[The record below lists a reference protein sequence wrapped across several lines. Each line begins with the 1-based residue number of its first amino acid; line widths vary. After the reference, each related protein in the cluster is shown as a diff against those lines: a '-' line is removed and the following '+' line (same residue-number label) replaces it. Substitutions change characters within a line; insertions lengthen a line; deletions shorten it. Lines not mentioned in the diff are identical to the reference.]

1 MNSHSGK
8 LHGKVAIVTGAASGI
23 GESIAT
29 LYLREGASVV
39 VSDLPDHGLTKNFS
53 NHPQVRAVEIDIT
66 ANDAPQRIV
75 ETATREFGGLDV
87 LVNNAGIALGKQ
99 FEDTTDEE
107 FDRIMNINVRSVFR
121 MTRAAVPH
129 LRARGGGSVINLA
142 SIMSSTGGPL
152 LSAYAASKH
161 AVLGLSRGMAVDLGK
176 YGIRV
181 NALQPGSIW
190 TGMSRPFFDDPNFRK
205 YWETKAPLGRI
216 GDPIDVA
223 VVALFLATD
232 EAKFVSGAG
241 IAIDG
246 AAGVNF

>member
-1 MNSHSGK
+1 MQSQGNS
-8 LHGKVAIVTGAASGI
+8 LQDKVAIVTGAASGI
-23 GESIAT
+23 GEAIAA
-29 LYLREGASVV
+29 LYLREGARVV
-39 VSDLPDHGLTKNFS
+39 VSDLADHGLSDRFPHN
-53 NHPQVRAVEIDIT
+53 PQVRAIEVDIT
-66 ANDAPQRIV
+66 ADDAPQRIV
-75 ETATREFGGLDV
+75 DLAIDEFGGLDI

-99 FEDTTDEE
+99 FEETTDGE
-107 FDRIMNINVRSVFR
+107 FDRIMNVNVRSVFR
-121 MTRAAVPH
+121 LTRAAVPH

-142 SIMSSTGGPL
+142 SIMSSTGGPQ
-152 LSAYAASKH
+152 LSAYATSKH

-190 TGMSRPFFDDPNFRK
+190 TGMSRPFFDDPNFRN

-216 GDPIDVA
+216 GDPEDVA
-223 VVALFLATD
+223 AVALFLATD
-232 EAKFVSGAG
+232 AAKFVSGAG

>member
-29 LYLREGASVV
+29 LYLSEGASVV

-66 ANDAPQRIV
+66 ANDAPQRII

-121 MTRAAVPH
+121 MTRTAVPH

-223 VVALFLATD
+223 VVALFLASD

>member
-1 MNSHSGK
+1 MNSNSGK

-23 GESIAT
+23 GESIAA

-53 NHPQVRAVEIDIT
+53 NHPQVHAVEIDIT
-66 ANDAPQRIV
+66 ANDAPHRIV

-129 LRARGGGSVINLA
+129 FRARGGGSVINLA

-223 VVALFLATD
+223 VVALFLASD

>member
-8 LHGKVAIVTGAASGI
+8 LRGKVAIVTGAASGI
-23 GESIAT
+23 GEAIAA
-29 LYLREGASVV
+29 LYLSEGACVV
-39 VSDLPDHGLTKNFS
+39 VSDLPERGLTNRFS
-53 NHPQVRAVEIDIT
+53 NHPQVRAVEIDVT
-66 ANDAPQRIV
+66 ADEAPQQIV
-75 ETATREFGGLDV
+75 ETATRKFGGLDI

-99 FEDTTDEE
+99 FEETTDEE

-121 MTRAAVPH
+121 MTRAAVQS

-142 SIMSSTGGPL
+142 SIMSSTGGPQ
-152 LSAYAASKH
+152 LSAYATSKH

-190 TGMSRPFFDDPNFRK
+190 TGMSRPFFDDPNFRN
-205 YWETKAPLGRI
+205 YWEAKAPLGRI

-241 IAIDG
+241 VAIDG

>member
-1 MNSHSGK
+1 MSSHSGK

-23 GESIAT
+23 GEAIAA
-29 LYLREGASVV
+29 LYLKEGAHVV
-39 VSDLPDHGLTKNFS
+39 VSDLPDRGLTKHFS
-53 NHPQVRAVEIDIT
+53 NSAQVHAVEIDVT
-66 ANDAPQRIV
+66 AVDAPHQIV
-75 ETATREFGGLDV
+75 DTAIREFGSLDI

-99 FEDTTDEE
+99 FEETTDEE
-107 FDRIMNINVRSVFR
+107 FDRIMNVNVRSVFR

-142 SIMSSTGGPL
+142 SIMSSTGGPQ
-152 LSAYAASKH
+152 LSAYATSKH

-190 TGMSRPFFDDPNFRK
+190 TGMSRPFFDDPNFRN
-205 YWETKAPLGRI
+205 YWEAKAPMGRI

-241 IAIDG
+241 VAIDG

>member
-1 MNSHSGK
+1 MNHRSGK
-8 LHGKVAIVTGAASGI
+8 LSGKVAIVTGAASGI
-23 GESIAT
+23 GESIAA

-39 VSDLPDHGLTKNFS
+39 VSDLPERGLTKQFS
-53 NHPQVRAVEIDIT
+53 DHPQVRAVEIDIT
-66 ANDAPQRIV
+66 ADAAPQRIID
-75 ETATREFGGLDV
+75 TATREFGGLDV

-129 LRARGGGSVINLA
+129 LRVRGGGSVINLA

-205 YWETKAPLGRI
+205 YWEAKAPLGRI

>member
-1 MNSHSGK
+1 
-8 LHGKVAIVTGAASGI
+8 
-23 GESIAT
+23 
-29 LYLREGASVV
+29 
-39 VSDLPDHGLTKNFS
+39 
-53 NHPQVRAVEIDIT
+53 
-66 ANDAPQRIV
+66 
-75 ETATREFGGLDV
+75 
-87 LVNNAGIALGKQ
+87 
-99 FEDTTDEE
+99 
-107 FDRIMNINVRSVFR
+107 VFR
-121 MTRAAVPH
+121 VTRAAVPH
-129 LRARGGGSVINLA
+129 LRTRGGGSVINLA
-142 SIMSSTGGPL
+142 SIMSSTGGPQ

-205 YWETKAPLGRI
+205 YWETKAPMGRI

-232 EAKFVSGAG
+232 AAKFLSGAG

>member
-1 MNSHSGK
+1 MSSHSGK
-8 LHGKVAIVTGAASGI
+8 LRGKVAIVTGAASGI
-23 GESIAT
+23 GEAIAA
-29 LYLREGASVV
+29 LYLSEGACVV
-39 VSDLPDHGLTKNFS
+39 VSDLPERGLTNRFS
-53 NHPQVRAVEIDIT
+53 NNPQVRAVEIDVT
-66 ANDAPQRIV
+66 ADEAPQQIV
-75 ETATREFGGLDV
+75 ETATREFGGLDI

-99 FEDTTDEE
+99 FEETTDEE

-121 MTRAAVPH
+121 MTRAAVPS

-142 SIMSSTGGPL
+142 SIMSSTGGPQ
-152 LSAYAASKH
+152 LSAYATSKH

-190 TGMSRPFFDDPNFRK
+190 TGMSRPFFDDPNFRN
-205 YWETKAPLGRI
+205 YWEAKAPLGRI

-241 IAIDG
+241 VAIDG

>member
-8 LHGKVAIVTGAASGI
+8 LRGKVAIVTGAASGI
-23 GESIAT
+23 GEAIAA
-29 LYLREGASVV
+29 LYLNEGAFVV
-39 VSDLPDHGLTKNFS
+39 VSDLPERGLTKRFS
-53 NHPQVRAVEIDIT
+53 NHPQVRAVEIDVT
-66 ANDAPQRIV
+66 ADDAPKQIV
-75 ETATREFGGLDV
+75 ETATREFGGLDI

-99 FEDTTDEE
+99 FEETTDEE

-121 MTRAAVPH
+121 MTRAAVPS

-142 SIMSSTGGPL
+142 SIMSSTGGPQ
-152 LSAYAASKH
+152 LSAYATSKH

-190 TGMSRPFFDDPNFRK
+190 TGMSRPFFDDPNFRN
-205 YWETKAPLGRI
+205 YWEAKAPLGRI

-241 IAIDG
+241 VAIDG

>member
-1 MNSHSGK
+1 MNSHNGK
-8 LHGKVAIVTGAASGI
+8 LSGKVAIVTGAASGI
-23 GESIAT
+23 GESIAA
-29 LYLREGASVV
+29 LYLNEGACVV
-39 VSDLPDHGLTKNFS
+39 VSDLPDRGLTKRFS
-53 NHPQVRAVEIDIT
+53 NQPQVRAVEIDVT
-66 ANDAPQRIV
+66 ADEAPKKLV
-75 ETATREFGGLDV
+75 ETATHEFGGLDI

-99 FEDTTDEE
+99 FEETTDEE

-129 LRARGGGSVINLA
+129 LRTRGGGSVINLA
-142 SIMSSTGGPL
+142 SIMSGTGGPQ
-152 LSAYAASKH
+152 LSAYATSKH

-205 YWETKAPLGRI
+205 YWESKAPMGRI
-216 GDPIDVA
+216 GDPVDVA
-223 VVALFLATD
+223 VVALFLASD
-232 EAKFVSGAG
+232 ESKFVSGAG

>member
-1 MNSHSGK
+1 VNHRSGK
-8 LHGKVAIVTGAASGI
+8 LSGKVAIVTGAASGI
-23 GESIAT
+23 GESIAA
-29 LYLREGASVV
+29 LYLSEGANVV
-39 VSDLPDHGLTKNFS
+39 VSDLPERGLTKQFS
-53 NHPQVRAVEIDIT
+53 DHPQARAVEIDIT
-66 ANDAPQRIV
+66 ADAAPQRII
-75 ETATREFGGLDV
+75 ETAMREFGGLDV

-129 LRARGGGSVINLA
+129 LRVRGGGSVINLA

-205 YWETKAPLGRI
+205 YWEAKAPLGRI

>member
-29 LYLREGASVV
+29 LYLSEGASVV

-66 ANDAPQRIV
+66 AKDAPQRII

-223 VVALFLATD
+223 VVALFLASD

>member
-1 MNSHSGK
+1 MDHHGGK
-8 LHGKVAIVTGAASGI
+8 LRGKVAIVPGAASGI
-23 GESIAT
+23 GEAIAA
-29 LYLREGASVV
+29 LYVNEGACVV
-39 VSDLPDHGLTKNFS
+39 VSDLPGRGLAQRFLNQP
-53 NHPQVRAVEIDIT
+53 HVRAVEIDVTDEEAPARLVGT
-66 ANDAPQRIV
+66 AM
-75 ETATREFGGLDV
+75 REFGGLDV
-87 LVNNAGIALGKQ
+87 LVNNAGIALGRQ
-99 FEDTTDEE
+99 FEETSDED
-107 FDRIMNINVRSVFR
+107 FDRLMNVNVRSVFR
-121 MTRAAVPH
+121 LTREAVPH
-129 LRARGGGSVINLA
+129 LKARGGGSVINLA
-142 SIMSSTGGPL
+142 SIMSGTGGPQL
-152 LSAYAASKH
+152 AAYSTSKH

-216 GDPIDVA
+216 GDPVDVA
-223 VVALFLATD
+223 VVALFLASD